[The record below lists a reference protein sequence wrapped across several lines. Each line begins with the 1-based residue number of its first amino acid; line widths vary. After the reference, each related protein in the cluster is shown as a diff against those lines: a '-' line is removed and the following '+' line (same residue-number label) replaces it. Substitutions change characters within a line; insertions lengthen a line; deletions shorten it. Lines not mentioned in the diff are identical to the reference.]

1 MRLEMQVGKT
11 LPKAQN
17 ETNTTIKSRSINL
30 PGQSVGQDK
39 AGAAVT
45 QRNLSQQVGLR

>member
-1 MRLEMQVGKT
+1 MHLALQVGRT

-17 ETNTTIKSRSINL
+17 ETNTVIKSRSINL
-30 PGQSVGQDK
+30 PGQNVGQDK

-45 QRNLSQQVGLR
+45 HRNLTQQVGLQ